1 MGLFG
6 FIKKKW
12 DDWYYHDI
20 DREADDEWDEEVDGE
35 WGDLDDHS
43 ESYFADADQRTVFV
57 LECLGQ
63 MAEAAEKTEQYTA
76 EYDAVTGLLID
87 MEQIEGLPADV
98 KSEIMDFAVNIE
110 NVEKER
116 HRIYGKTTQ
125 LSNEQVAVMEQYED
139 EIPSGINKIRDAE
152 KYRKLIK
159 YDLKK
164 LNNERKSFHIRK
176 RKLLET
182 INNSRGV
189 AIICAVAVVLCIGL
203 MVVLHASF
211 EMDVRLGYILS
222 AGIGAISLTLI
233 YMRYLDAIKEL
244 TRLSKS
250 INRLINIHNTVK
262 IRYINNT
269 NLLQYLY
276 LKYDVESADELE
288 DSWNI
293 YMDEVAAREKDE
305 KLRQDQEYYYDKL
318 VRVLSIAGVKD
329 PEIWTRQPRALYD
342 RRETVE
348 ARHSLI
354 ARRQKLRE
362 QIEYNKSIANRAK
375 DNIADLAKKYP
386 KYASEIS
393 NIVSQYKGV

>member
-1 MGLFG
+1 MGLLS

-20 DREADDEWDEEVDGE
+20 DREADEEWDDAIDSD
-35 WGDLDDHS
+35 WGDPSEHS
-43 ESYFADADQRTVFV
+43 DTYFADADQRTVYV

-76 EYDAVTGLLID
+76 EYDAVTSLLID

-98 KSEIMDFAVNIE
+98 RSEIMDYAQRIE
-110 NVEKER
+110 SVEKER

-125 LSNEQVAVMEQYED
+125 LTPSEVAVMEQYED
-139 EIPSGINKIRDAE
+139 EIPEGINKIREAE

-159 YDLKK
+159 HDLKK

-176 RKLLET
+176 RNLLET
-182 INNSRGV
+182 INNSRGIAV
-189 AIICAVAVVLCIGL
+189 VTAVAVVMCILL
-203 MVVLHASF
+203 MLVLQMSF
-211 EMDVRLGYILS
+211 EMDVRIGYILA
-222 AGIGAISLTLI
+222 AGLGAVALTVI
-233 YMRYLDAIKEL
+233 YVRYLDAIREL

-250 INRLINIHNTVK
+250 INKLITIHNTVK

-276 LKYDVESADELE
+276 LKFDVESSADLE
-288 DSWNI
+288 ECWNI
-293 YMDEVAAREKDE
+293 YMDERAAREKDE
-305 KLRQDQEYYYDKL
+305 KLKQDQEYYYEKL
-318 VRVLSIAGVKD
+318 TRLLSVTGIRD

-342 RRETVE
+342 KRETVE

-362 QIEYNKSIANRAK
+362 QIEYNKKIATEGK
-375 DNIADLAKKYP
+375 DKIASLAKRYP

-393 NIVSQYKGV
+393 HIVSQYEGL